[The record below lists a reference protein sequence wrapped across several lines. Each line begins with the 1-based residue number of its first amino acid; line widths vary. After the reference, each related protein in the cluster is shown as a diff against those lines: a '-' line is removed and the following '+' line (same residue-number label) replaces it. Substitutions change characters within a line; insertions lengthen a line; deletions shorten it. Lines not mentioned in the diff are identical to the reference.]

1 MNPIRIFFSYAHEDE
16 EFREELEKHLSF
28 LKRSEKIIGW
38 HDRRISGG
46 ANWEQEINEN
56 IDQAQVILMLL
67 SPDFINSDY
76 CFETESIRA
85 LERHHKK
92 EALVIPIIIRPCLW
106 KQTPFKSIQ
115 ALPTDGKPIS
125 TFENP
130 DEAWL
135 HVAEG
140 LLKVIDGLL
149 VKNKDQELKSISDIH
164 KKEIPEN
171 EKNKAYEDQILK
183 FLSEYKKYW
192 FTPAK
197 IKSMA
202 DKVAG
207 TQDLTS
213 LEVDTII
220 GFCESLTKKALLNS
234 MLNARGT
241 KIYKVNEGIGDLYR

>member
-16 EFREELEKHLSF
+16 EFRRELEKHLSF
-28 LKRSEKIIGW
+28 LKRSNKIIGW
-38 HDRRISGG
+38 HDRRISAG

-56 IDQAQVILMLL
+56 IDQAQIILMLL

-85 LERHHKK
+85 LERHNKK

-106 KQTPFKSIQ
+106 TQTPFKSIQ

-125 TFENP
+125 TFENL

-135 HVAEG
+135 YVAEG
-140 LLKVIDGLL
+140 LLEVINGMLE
-149 VKNKDQELKSISDIH
+149 KNSVRDLKSFPGI
-164 KKEIPEN
+164 ENQVIPDL
-171 EKNKAYEDQILK
+171 EKNKVYENQIVK
-183 FLSEYKKYW
+183 FLSEYKNYW
-192 FTPAK
+192 FSPVK

-207 TQDLTS
+207 TEALTA
-213 LEVDTII
+213 LEVDKII
-220 GFCESLTKKALLNS
+220 TYCDFLTKKGLLKS
-234 MLNARGT
+234 MLNARGSI
-241 KIYKVNEGIGDLYR
+241 IYKIN